1 MQRINDS
8 LTDQIRLLK
17 NQIRRHRMEYD
28 EKLSEMQK
36 ELELKNCIYERR
48 EENLD
53 RIKKFSEEIEHED
66 HNSRHSSDIEV
77 ASIHFYYIVNMVFQ
91 ENPIYS
97 ITFHYRWHGRT
108 AH

>member
-36 ELELKNCIYERR
+36 ELELKNCIIERR

-53 RIKKFSEEIEHED
+53 RIKKFSEEIEHEEL
-66 HNSRHSSDIEV
+66 NSKHSSDIEV
-77 ASIHFYYIVNMVFQ
+77 ASIHFYSIVNVVLQ
-91 ENPIYS
+91 KNPKYS
-97 ITFHYRWHGRT
+97 ITFYYRWHGRT

>member
-17 NQIRRHRMEYD
+17 NQIRRQRMEYE
-28 EKLSEMQK
+28 EKLSEMK
-36 ELELKNCIYERR
+36 KDLELKNCIIERR

-66 HNSRHSSDIEV
+66 QNSKHSSDIEV
-77 ASIHFYYIVNMVFQ
+77 ASIHFYSIVNMLLQ
-91 ENPIYS
+91 ENPIYF

>member
-1 MQRINDS
+1 
-8 LTDQIRLLK
+8 
-17 NQIRRHRMEYD
+17 MEYD

-36 ELELKNCIYERR
+36 ELELKNCINERR

-66 HNSRHSSDIEV
+66 HNSKQSSDIEV
-77 ASIHFYYIVNMVFQ
+77 ARIDFYSIVNIELK
-91 ENPIYS
+91 ENPKYS
-97 ITFHYRWHGRT
+97 ITFYYRWHGRT